1 MLARINRTAALVRD
15 FLRGSLNGVA
25 GPQAAA
31 LLIAMIG
38 LAPAALAQGN
48 AAPANLQALPPQPE
62 GVPWPTL
69 AWPTGPL
76 PDGVADRLDRALAL
90 VGAQDPKLGE
100 TRAVVVIHHGRL
112 VAERY
117 APGFGPDTRL
127 LSWSMAK
134 SVTQALLGIAV
145 RKGFVDIDKPM
156 GNPRWN
162 PGDPRAAIPWR
173 HWINMTDGQDYHE
186 IGVVDPTL
194 NDAAS
199 MLYGRGRRDVAGFA
213 AALPLIHAPGTHW
226 NYNSAGINLI
236 ADALTRAFAPNA
248 PPAERRARVAR
259 ELRDELFAPI
269 GMTSA
274 QPEFDSTGMFLG
286 SALVYA
292 TARDWARF
300 GLLYLRDGVW
310 DGRRVLPEG
319 WVDFAR
325 TKTPAE
331 NSDVYGAGFWVTPAA
346 GRGKPYLAFAPDGPR
361 DIFLAQGHEG
371 QVVVVVPSK
380 DLVLVRLGL
389 FDDFVGWGPLGEWAV
404 GIINLFPDLQQN

>member
-1 MLARINRTAALVRD
+1 MLARIKGTAALGGDVPRPSSHRAIAPRAAIV
-15 FLRGSLNGVA
+15 LAAVIGV
-25 GPQAAA
+25 G
-31 LLIAMIG
+31 
-38 LAPAALAQGN
+38 PAAFGQGR
-48 AAPANLQALPPQPE
+48 AAPTELQALPPQPE

-69 AWPTGPL
+69 DWPKGPL
-76 PDGVADRLDRALAL
+76 PDGVADGLGRALAL
-90 VGAQDPKLGE
+90 VGARDPKLGE

-117 APGFGPDTRL
+117 APGFGAGTPF

-145 RKGFVDIDKPM
+145 RKGLVDIDQAM

-162 PGDPRAAIPWR
+162 AGDPRAAIPWR

-194 NDAAS
+194 NDAAT

-213 AALPLIHAPGTHW
+213 AALPLIHPPGTHW

-236 ADALTRAFAPNA
+236 ADALTRVLAPNA
-248 PPAERRARVAR
+248 SPAERRARVAR

-274 QPEFDSTGMFLG
+274 QPEFDSTGLFLG

-300 GLLYLRDGVW
+300 GLLYLRNGVW
-310 DGRRVLPEG
+310 DGRRILPEG

-331 NSDVYGAGFWVTPAA
+331 NSDVYGAGFWVTPAV
-346 GRGKPYLAFAPDGPR
+346 GRGKPQAAFAPDGPR

-371 QVVVVVPSK
+371 QIVVVVPSK

-389 FDDFVGWGPLGEWAV
+389 FDDFVGWSPLGEWAV
-404 GIINLFPDLQQN
+404 GVINLF